1 MQVACPDSHLV
12 ASEVRIMIDSPVT
25 DANRQALNASGH
37 EPTLTELVAGI
48 AEDGQRLIVQQYQM
62 LRAEVKEDLR
72 RTKAALA
79 YLGFGIFATLVGAV
93 FLVVALPHLINDA
106 LDVVQTRPWV
116 GWAIIGAVMLV
127 VGIIGL
133 VVGRGIFKKNIPL
146 PDKTLNALE
155 ENLSWI
161 ANRRS

>member
-1 MQVACPDSHLV
+1 
-12 ASEVRIMIDSPVT
+12 MIDSPIT
-25 DANRQALNASGH
+25 DGNRQSLNAAGG
-37 EPTLTELVAGI
+37 EPTLTELVSGI
-48 AEDGQRLIVQQYQM
+48 TSDAQRLLQQQYQM
-62 LRAEVKEDLR
+62 LRAELKEDIR
-72 RTKAALA
+72 RTKSALA
-79 YLGFGIFATLVGAV
+79 YMGFGIAATVVGAI
-93 FLVVALPHLINDA
+93 FLVVALPLLINDG

-116 GWAIIGAVMLV
+116 GWAIIGGVMLV

-133 VVGRGIFKKNIPL
+133 LLGRRIFQKNNPL

>member
-1 MQVACPDSHLV
+1 
-12 ASEVRIMIDSPVT
+12 MIDSPVT
-25 DANRQALNASGH
+25 EGNRQALNTAGR
-37 EPTLTELVAGI
+37 EPTLTELVSGI
-48 AEDGQRLIVQQYQM
+48 ADDAQRLIAQQYQM

-79 YLGFGIFATLVGAV
+79 YMGFGIFATLIGAV

-106 LDVVQTRPWV
+106 MDVVQTRPWV
-116 GWAIIGAVMLV
+116 GWAIIGGVMLV

-133 VVGRGIFKKNIPL
+133 LVGRGIFKKNNPL